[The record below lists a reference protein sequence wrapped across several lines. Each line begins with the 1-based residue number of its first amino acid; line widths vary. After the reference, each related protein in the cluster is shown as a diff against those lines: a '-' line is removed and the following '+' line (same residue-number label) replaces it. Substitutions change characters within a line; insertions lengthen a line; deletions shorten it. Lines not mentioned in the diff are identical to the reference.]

1 MTDERENL
9 VLALLRQMRAEMAT
23 KDKVARL
30 DAKIENVRGEI
41 EDVRGR
47 CAPSAPMWRR
57 IS

>member
-30 DAKIENVRGEI
+30 DGKIENVRGEI